1 VATSGQPAA
10 PDVGVTVGVEE
21 EFHVVDA
28 QTFAMLSH
36 PALGRALHAER
47 EGVQVSDEISTT
59 QVETATAVCQSLA
72 ELRQQLIAGRAAA
85 AAVTAELGA
94 TVLAAST
101 HPFSSWQD
109 QRLVSAPRY
118 LELLE
123 RWGLLALQ
131 QDICGTHVHVGVP
144 DVETAVAVMDRVRPY
159 LPVVAALTG
168 SSPFHAGSDTGY
180 ESFRTQWFAR
190 WPITGPTEPC
200 GDAAAYLEV
209 VESLRV
215 AGVIDDASHLYWDV
229 RPSTRYPTVEYR
241 VGDVCTTLDDAVLH
255 AGLLRSL
262 TRVVAARA
270 TAGTPPATVR
280 PELLRAARWRAA
292 RYGVTDELFDFA
304 TGTLVPGR
312 QMVQGLLEEL
322 RDDLESSGEWDEV
335 CALTDDVL
343 RRGTSATRQRALMH
357 RTSDPA
363 QVAAMLVAEG
373 LAQRG

>member
-1 VATSGQPAA
+1 
-10 PDVGVTVGVEE
+10 VTVGVEE

-28 QTFAMLSH
+28 ETLAMRDD
-36 PALGRALHAER
+36 PALGRSLTVDR
-47 EGVQVSDEISTT
+47 DGVRVGDEISTT
-59 QVETATAVCQSLA
+59 QVETATAVCETLG
-72 ELRQQLIAGRAAA
+72 ELRQQLAAGRAAA

-109 QRLVSAPRY
+109 QRLVPSPRY

-131 QDICGTHVHVGVP
+131 QDICGCHVHVGVP
-144 DVETAVAVMDRVRPY
+144 DLDTAVAVMDRVRPY
-159 LPVVAALTG
+159 LPVIAALTG

-190 WPITGPTEPC
+190 WPITGATEPF
-200 GDAAAYLEV
+200 GDAASYLAV

-255 AGLLRSL
+255 AALLRSL

-270 TAGTPPATVR
+270 GAGQPPATVR

-292 RYGVTDELFDFA
+292 RFGVTGELFDVA
-304 TGTLVPGR
+304 TGRLAPAPD
-312 QMVQGLLEEL
+312 MVRGLLAEL
-322 RDDLESSGEWDEV
+322 RDDLEACGEWDEV
-335 CALTDDVL
+335 RALTDAVL
-343 RRGTSATRQRALMH
+343 GRGTSATRQRALLH
-357 RTSDPA
+357 RTSDA
-363 QVAAMLVAEG
+363 TQVAAMLVAEG
-373 LAQRG
+373 LAGCSEHG